1 VLERTVV
8 ATRRTRKPPRT
19 SAPPK
24 LDRSEERRRR
34 LLTAATEL
42 FHRYGFRR
50 TSMDLLAEE
59 AGLAK
64 ATLYAYYDDKDAV
77 FRAVV
82 EDVLERILARATL
95 AAAAEGSLTERLTA
109 MLDAKIVHVFE
120 LVERSP
126 HAKDIVE
133 AQNLL
138 SGELVERADRAYL
151 RLVTRVLESAV
162 EDRTLDLERS
172 GLSPPAAAALLV
184 RAAHGAQADART
196 AAAVRRNLAE
206 IVRVVVRGLGARP

>member
-1 VLERTVV
+1 M
-8 ATRRTRKPPRT
+8 ATRRTGKP
-19 SAPPK
+19 AE
-24 LDRSEERRRR
+24 RSEERRRR
-34 LLTAATEL
+34 AVVAATEL

-64 ATLYAYYDDKDAV
+64 ATLYAYFDDKEAV

-82 EDVLERILARATL
+82 EDVGDRILARATE
-95 AAAAEGSLTERLTA
+95 ASEADGTLTERLTA

-133 AQNLL
+133 AQSRL
-138 SGELVERADRAYL
+138 SGEIVERADRAYL
-151 RLVTRVLESAV
+151 RLLTRVLEAGV
-162 EDRTLDLERS
+162 ADRQVDLDRA
-172 GLSPPAAAALLV
+172 GLSPAAAAALLL
-184 RAAHGAQADART
+184 RAAHGAATDART

-206 IVRVVVRGLGARP
+206 IVRIVLRGLGSRGSER